1 MSRAADSRNFSI
13 AILAGG
19 ESSRMGRN
27 KALADLGGQPVIS
40 YLLDSLTPLAK
51 DTFIVAN
58 EVAAYERFGVPVRAD
73 HYGFRASLAGIY
85 SAVASAGEDT
95 CLVTACD
102 MPFASPALVEYMYG
116 LLGGYDAVV
125 PVSHRG
131 LEPLHAFYR
140 RECLVTLRDRI
151 DAGDLAIRRALERLK
166 VREVGV
172 GEMVDICDP
181 LRVFFNV
188 NRPEDL
194 QEAEALLA
202 EGETAPAARPW
213 AGASGG
219 RKPPLV
225 CFVGVKNSGKT
236 TFIEKLV
243 PLLVGRG
250 LNIAFIKHDTHGFD
264 MDREGTDTWRIGRAG
279 ARLVKISSPAMVAS
293 LEQVE
298 REKSLE
304 ELTAGIGEDIDL
316 IVVEGYKTAPVD
328 RIELVRSERGS
339 GLVLPE
345 EELIAVISDRPDAAA
360 SRPVFDIN
368 GPAAVADFLTKKYW
382 GRTFPMFP
390 NSPKEPGT

>member
-1 MSRAADSRNFSI
+1 MKFSI

-27 KALADLGGQPVIS
+27 KALADLGGRPVIS
-40 YLLDSLTPLAK
+40 YLLDSLTPLSK

-116 LLGGYDAVV
+116 LLGGHDAVV

-140 RECLVTLRDRI
+140 RDCLVTLREQI
-151 DAGDLAIRRALERLK
+151 DAGDLAIRRALQKLR

-172 GEMVDICDP
+172 DEMLDICDP

-194 QEAEALLA
+194 KEAEALLA
-202 EGETAPAARPW
+202 EVDATAEETPRTAEAPA
-213 AGASGG
+213 GG
-219 RKPPLV
+219 QPPLV
-225 CFVGVKNSGKT
+225 CFVGIKNSGKT
-236 TFIEKLV
+236 TFVEKLV
-243 PLLVGRG
+243 PLLVERG
-250 LNIAFIKHDTHGFD
+250 LNVAFIKHDVHGFD

-279 ARLVKISSPAMVAS
+279 ARQVTISSPDMVAS
-293 LEQVE
+293 LERVGK
-298 REKSLE
+298 EKNLQ
-304 ELTAGIGEDIDL
+304 ELAAGVGEGIDL
-316 IVVEGYKTAPVD
+316 VIVEGYKTAPVD
-328 RIELVRSERGS
+328 RIEISRRERSAQ
-339 GLVLPE
+339 LALPE
-345 EELIAVISDRPDAAA
+345 EELIAVVSDRPDAAS

-368 GPAAVADFLTKKYW
+368 DPAAVAAFLI
-382 GRTFPMFP
+382 GRY
-390 NSPKEPGT
+390 GLGA